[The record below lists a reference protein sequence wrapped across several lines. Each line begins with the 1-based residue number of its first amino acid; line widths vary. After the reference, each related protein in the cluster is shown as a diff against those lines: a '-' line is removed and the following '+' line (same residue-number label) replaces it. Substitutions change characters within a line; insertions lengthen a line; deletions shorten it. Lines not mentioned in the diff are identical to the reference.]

1 MLQFIYYKKKKHE
14 HKMAAIN
21 TTHSKKSDPKSDD
34 WEAATNLAQKHPITL
49 VENWVSVDSIIG
61 QIPNAHSFRSE
72 IDRSVSHITC
82 KLRIFDKNNR
92 LLHTFYDVELREGVL
107 YVRDEKTPTV
117 SWFNYFF
124 WLFYR
129 APSVNVNVNTKR
141 K

>member
-1 MLQFIYYKKKKHE
+1 
-14 HKMAAIN
+14 MAAVN

-34 WEAATNLAQKHPITL
+34 WEAAITNLAQKHPITL

-61 QIPNAHSFRSE
+61 QIPNAYSFRSE

-107 YVRDEKTPTV
+107 YVRDEKTPAV
-117 SWFNYFF
+117 SWLNYFF
-124 WLFYR
+124 WRFYR
-129 APSVNVNVNTKR
+129 APSVNVNIKR